1 MAPFASTIES
11 LTNKYDNY
19 TVDTPLMQV
28 RQKME
33 KVKMIMIENVDQLM
47 QKGDKIELLVM
58 RTQSLH
64 KNAMKYDKAAKTLK
78 TTYWWKSVKYWCI
91 IMLCLALLALWASFM
106 ICGIDYSTCSSRIES
121 KAKDVVQKGLDHVSD
136 GVTGVADKISDGV
149 TSGVTTVSD
158 GVAGGVATAGDKL
171 SNGTVG

>member
-64 KNAMKYDKAAKTLK
+64 TNAMKYDKADFRIFQVEHKWPSEESPPGATVQGRSAEDRHR
-78 TTYWWKSVKYWCI
+78 WKSKLRWWVF
-91 IMLCLALLALWASFM
+91 AR
-106 ICGIDYSTCSSRIES
+106 SS
-121 KAKDVVQKGLDHVSD
+121 AC
-136 GVTGVADKISDGV
+136 A
-149 TSGVTTVSD
+149 
-158 GVAGGVATAGDKL
+158 ATDR
-171 SNGTVG
+171 S